1 MVRREAEDDEDDLDK
16 ERDGRKELPPVVD
29 DTKAWARPEKERR
42 RLTAVTMEMDFI
54 MILCVMWILYLVAVR
69 KVD

>member
-1 MVRREAEDDEDDLDK
+1 MVRREAEDDEDGLDK
-16 ERDGRKELPPVVD
+16 ERDGRKELPPVED

-54 MILCVMWILYLVAVR
+54 MMLCGYCLL
-69 KVD
+69 